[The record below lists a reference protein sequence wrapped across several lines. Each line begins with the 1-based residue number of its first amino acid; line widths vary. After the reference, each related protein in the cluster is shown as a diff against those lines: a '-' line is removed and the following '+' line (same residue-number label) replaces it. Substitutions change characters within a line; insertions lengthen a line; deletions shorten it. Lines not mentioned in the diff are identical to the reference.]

1 MFEEILGAT
10 WAQLLAS
17 LDDAVLV
24 LDEQRTLRYANQG
37 ARRLLGYDDGEPIGG
52 RCRLTTH
59 GVDCENACPLTF
71 ALEGDLEGVQDF
83 ATVYHTREGTPVP
96 LKVTIIPV
104 RGPDGDFR
112 GAVEILRST
121 EPDVGFVLAGR
132 GDVVSELRR
141 RIDRLAAAHSH
152 VALIGEEPACADVA
166 LALHRLSGMADAL
179 FFRTVDG
186 WTSIPTWPPGTLY
199 AAGEGMGS
207 VLAQPPREGWRLV
220 VSASNPERLRRDAV
234 VPFETVEVPRASDL
248 GGDLPLV
255 LAAWLAKLAPGLSV
269 SSGALQQLCRMASDL
284 GFERLQHVLTAA
296 VAVAGDRLEAGDI
309 SCADY
314 HTVLVDELLRRPD
327 PLAAMEERL
336 LREVLE
342 RSGWRMQDAAERL
355 GISRVTLWRKLKDHG
370 IERPDSGDA
379 SARQQARNDEAEDAA
394 VDAAVDVV
402 ER

>member
-1 MFEEILGAT
+1 MLEEILGAT
-10 WAQLLAS
+10 WPQLLAS

-24 LDEQRTLRYANQG
+24 LDEHRTLRYANQR
-37 ARRLLGYDDGEPIGG
+37 ARQLLGYGDEEQLGG

-71 ALEGDLEGVQDF
+71 ALEGELEGVRDF

-96 LKVTIIPV
+96 LEVTIIPV
-104 RGPDGDFR
+104 RGPDGGFR
-112 GAVEILRST
+112 GAVEILRPT

-132 GDVVSELRR
+132 GQAVGELRR
-141 RIDRLAAAHSH
+141 RIARLAAAHDH
-152 VALIGEEPACADVA
+152 VALIGEEPACTDVA
-166 LALHRLSGMADAL
+166 LALHRLSGMAEAL
-179 FFRTVDG
+179 FFRAVDG
-186 WTSIPTWPPGTLY
+186 WTSIPAWPPGTLY
-199 AAGEGMGS
+199 AVGEGVGS
-207 VLAQPPREGWRLV
+207 VLGQPPRDGWRLV
-220 VSASNPERLRRDAV
+220 VSASDPERLRRDAV
-234 VPFETVEVPRASDL
+234 VAFETVEVPRASDL

-255 LAAWLAKLAPGLSV
+255 VAAWLARLAPGLAV
-269 SSGALQQLCRMASDL
+269 SPGALQRLCRMASDL

-296 VAVAGDRLEAGDI
+296 VAVAGDRLEVAHI
-309 SCADY
+309 PCADY

-379 SARQQARNDEAEDAA
+379 GARQQARSDDVEEAAENS
-394 VDAAVDVV
+394 AVDVV